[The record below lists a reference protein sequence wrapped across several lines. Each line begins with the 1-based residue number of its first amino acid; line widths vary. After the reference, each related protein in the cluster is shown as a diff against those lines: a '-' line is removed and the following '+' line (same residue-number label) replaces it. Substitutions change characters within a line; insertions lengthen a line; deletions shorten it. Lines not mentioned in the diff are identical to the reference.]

1 MHPRRLWM
9 DNEYSSVQFDT
20 NNKRL
25 TLITRVISRLFNS
38 KLLTPKLYYF
48 VMRKYQRLKILI
60 WFPIEIVLIN
70 IGRCFFFF
78 FVQFRAMKISD
89 EKQSCS
95 PPSFLFLLIISIDNF
110 PSMDNKRLINE
121 KFAIDWKLSRQT
133 RVQRIPT
140 RRLFSTIVHPF
151 IVITYQLDL
160 DSSKW
165 WIFFVPSSKVK

>member
-78 FVQFRAMKISD
+78 FVQLGRWKYPMKNSRVLLRVSYSY
-89 EKQSCS
+89 QLF
-95 PPSFLFLLIISIDNF
+95 PPIIFLRWITNV
-110 PSMDNKRLINE
+110 
-121 KFAIDWKLSRQT
+121 WQT
-133 RVQRIPT
+133 RNSRSIGNYPGKHVCNVSLRVVYFPQLCIP
-140 RRLFSTIVHPF
+140 LS
-151 IVITYQLDL
+151 
-160 DSSKW
+160 
-165 WIFFVPSSKVK
+165 